1 MKPTR
6 TPGDAS
12 PPWRDPLEQLQGEA
26 DLPLDLY
33 LTFRVNLLS
42 NVFERQWSRFLRES
56 AGVSLSEWRIIAML
70 QNGPS
75 TFARLV
81 DATDVNKGL
90 LHRSARS
97 LAELGIITISATPGD
112 ARSTTLT
119 LTKAGK
125 QLLNRVRPLT
135 LERQQHFLSVLEPEE
150 RQALYAAFDK
160 LRAAAVQWDSILEAK
175 AVTPAKSREPAR

>member
-1 MKPTR
+1 MTTMR
-6 TPGDAS
+6 TPKEA
-12 PPWRDPLEQLQGEA
+12 PAPWQDPLEQLEASA
-26 DLPLDLY
+26 DLPLELY

-81 DATDVNKGL
+81 EATDVNKGL

-97 LAELGIITISATPGD
+97 LEELGIITIGATPGD

-119 LTKAGK
+119 LTKAGR

-135 LERQQHFLSVLEPEE
+135 LERQRHFLSVLEPQE
-150 RQALYAAFDK
+150 RQALYAAVDK
-160 LRAAAVQWDSILEAK
+160 LREAAAQWDAILEAK
-175 AVTPAKSREPAR
+175 AKPPAR